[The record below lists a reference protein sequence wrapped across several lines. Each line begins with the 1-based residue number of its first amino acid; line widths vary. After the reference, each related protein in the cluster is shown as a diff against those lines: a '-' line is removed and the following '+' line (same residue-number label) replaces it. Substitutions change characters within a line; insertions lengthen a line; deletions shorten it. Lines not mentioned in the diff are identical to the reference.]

1 MDSIFTNLNSK
12 KSMKKRR
19 KMIQVQ
25 ATAGLRLLPHHHSEA
40 LIGSVKTLLETSGK
54 YYIKY

>member
-1 MDSIFTNLNSK
+1 MASICTKLNLK
-12 KSMKKRR
+12 KFIKTRGKILS
-19 KMIQVQ
+19 VQ